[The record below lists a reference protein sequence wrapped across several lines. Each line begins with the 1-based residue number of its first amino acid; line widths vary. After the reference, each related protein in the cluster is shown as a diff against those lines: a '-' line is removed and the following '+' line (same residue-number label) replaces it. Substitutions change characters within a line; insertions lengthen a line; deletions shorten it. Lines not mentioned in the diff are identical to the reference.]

1 VGATPFASELES
13 ITESVHEEH
22 REQLDELEAEWEE
35 IATSIESWNERA
47 QDVWRAIA
55 DDLRDAAP
63 DPDDHD
69 WPEAREPDEDDD
81 PLFDSTHD
89 YVEQMGRYKQYQ
101 GKSTTHSASTAAAA
115 TPRGRRMFALIQT
128 ADALRLRELCRQFH
142 RFGAH
147 QRGAASR
154 WRSASPARHLT

>member
-22 REQLDELEAEWEE
+22 REQLDELEAEWDE

-69 WPEAREPDEDDD
+69 WPE
-81 PLFDSTHD
+81 
-89 YVEQMGRYKQYQ
+89 V
-101 GKSTTHSASTAAAA
+101 
-115 TPRGRRMFALIQT
+115 PRGRRMFALIQT